1 MRGDLMTVSKAD
13 MWAMIVVGGLTG
25 IFAVVGVVVSVTR
38 AIRGG
43 PLLVPVRP
51 PSEQESFGEFAGLLG
66 EGAVA
71 DGTIDGVDVLVGNM
85 PAWAYGVDVAEHV
98 VLGAALVVIAAC
110 LVLLT
115 RRLGRGQAFHP
126 GNAWLIGGISIAV
139 LVGWAM
145 NILSQSARFG
155 AALESGALDD
165 PAVTDRTLAFQLDL
179 PLWPLLVVVG
189 LVPLIAAFHAGERLQ
204 RDTEGLV

>member
-1 MRGDLMTVSKAD
+1 MRGDLVTVSKGD
-13 MWAMIVVGGLTG
+13 VWAMIVFGGLTG
-25 IFAVVGVVVSVTR
+25 VFAVIGVVVSVSR

-43 PLLVPVRP
+43 PLPVPVAP
-51 PSEQESFGEFAGLLG
+51 PSGEESFGEFAGLLG
-66 EGAVA
+66 EGAEA
-71 DGTIDGVDVLVGNM
+71 DGVIGGVDVLVGNM
-85 PAWAYGVDVAEHV
+85 PAWAYGVDVAEHA
-98 VLGAALVVIAAC
+98 VLCAVLAVIAAC

-126 GNAWLIGGISIAV
+126 GNTWLIGGIAIAV

-145 NILSQSARFG
+145 NLLSQTALFG
-155 AALESGALDD
+155 AALESGALDH
-165 PAVTDRTLAFQLDL
+165 PAVTDRTLAFEMDL